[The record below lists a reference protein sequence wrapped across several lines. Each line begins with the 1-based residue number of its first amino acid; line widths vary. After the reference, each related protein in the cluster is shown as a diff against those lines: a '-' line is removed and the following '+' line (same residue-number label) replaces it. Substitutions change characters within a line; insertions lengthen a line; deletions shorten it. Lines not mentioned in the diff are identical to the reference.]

1 MQIFICFSSEFLSG
15 HLGRE
20 ISTATAQNLLRFVMS
35 DGVNYREREGE
46 REGERGR
53 ERGESSRARELLAC
67 IFANGARCVHVDQN
81 PN

>member
-35 DGVNYREREGE
+35 DGVNYRERERE
-46 REGERGR
+46 REKEGERKR
-53 ERGESSRARELLAC
+53 EREREREKARGEE
-67 IFANGARCVHVDQN
+67 IDEKK
-81 PN
+81 